1 MTLFLFPFPPELINP
16 FALHSWAPCSLMVIF
31 VYFSEKNCE
40 LLRVK
45 NKSCS
50 FKLYSFLL
58 SLAEFLPFL
67 ETNLWYFMRLKLSDE
82 GQCLMSLYPSQYLLK
97 CWAHNS
103 HYLYWLLDHLARNLV
118 AEFPEQSSL
127 CINEFGKKGRD
138 MVKILGSGR
147 KEFSFSYWS
156 FNLSHF

>member
-82 GQCLMSLYPSQYLLK
+82 GTMSYVSVPLTVLTKMLSTRQSLFILTAWPSCQK
-97 CWAHNS
+97 S
-103 HYLYWLLDHLARNLV
+103 GSRV
-118 AEFPEQSSL
+118 SRAEFPLYKWIWEK
-127 CINEFGKKGRD
+127 GKGY
-138 MVKILGSGR
+138 G
-147 KEFSFSYWS
+147 
-156 FNLSHF
+156 